1 MYSTYPAVISSINVP
16 LDVIRR
22 ALRCKGLEPMALAD
36 VRPFSVG
43 GFLAFF
49 VMPVVW
55 IELVGQKQSVTRG

>member
-1 MYSTYPAVISSINVP
+1 
-16 LDVIRR
+16 
-22 ALRCKGLEPMALAD
+22 MALAD